1 MHELDHAVKFVCA
14 WHPNCLLD
22 LFYGRERK
30 VILKSVEDAQIP
42 IPEHRADKVWRIYDG
57 AREGCVMLEAI
68 TAPDRRDFCRFNLK
82 NAALQVNLDLPVIT
96 ILVYL
101 TRGKYATFPDG
112 YEDELGGLTNAHR
125 FARILL
131 WEHEE
136 RIRSGELKEL
146 APFLPLF
153 YDVPDPGI
161 LEVENQLIEEVA
173 DPQQRLE
180 LKSIGSI
187 IAARHFSEEII
198 RQYLKLEFPMIRE
211 TTIFTEWLD
220 QRYNEGRVEGEVEGE
235 IKGEIKGKRLLLQ
248 KQLERKFGLLSRELK
263 ERLQPLNSDALDTL
277 AEALFDM
284 TTIDDLRAW
293 LMHPAASHEMN

>member
-1 MHELDHAVKFVCA
+1 MHELDHAVKVVCA

-30 VILKSVEDAQIP
+30 VVLKSVEDAQIQ
-42 IPEHRADKVWRIYDG
+42 ISEHRADKVWRIYDG
-57 AREGCVMLEAI
+57 VREGCVTLEAI
-68 TAPDRRDFCRFNLK
+68 AVPDRRDFRGINLK
-82 NAALQVNLDLPVIT
+82 NAALQINLDLPVIT

-101 TRGKYATFPDG
+101 TRGKYVTFPDG
-112 YEDELGGLTNAHR
+112 YEDELGGLTNSHR
-125 FARILL
+125 FAQILL

-187 IAARHFSEEII
+187 IAARQFSEEII

-220 QRYNEGRVEGEVEGE
+220 QRYNEGRVEGE

-248 KQLERKFGLLSRELK
+248 KQLDLKFGPLSRDLK
-263 ERLQPLNSDALDTL
+263 ERLQPLNSNALDAL

-284 TTIDDLRAW
+284 TTTDDLRAW
-293 LMHPAASHEMN
+293 LMHPAASQEMN

>member
-1 MHELDHAVKFVCA
+1 MHELDHAVKVVCA
-14 WHPNCLLD
+14 WHPNCFLD

-30 VILKSVEDAQIP
+30 VVLKCVEDAQIP

-68 TAPDRRDFCRFNLK
+68 TTPDRRDFCRFNLK
-82 NAALQVNLDLPVIT
+82 NAALQINLDLPVIT

-101 TRGKYATFPDG
+101 ERGKYATFPDG
-112 YEDELGGLTNAHR
+112 YEHELGGLSNSHR

-131 WEHEE
+131 WEHED

-153 YDVPDPGI
+153 YTDPEPDI
-161 LEVENQLIEEVA
+161 LEVENQLLEAVTE
-173 DPQQRLE
+173 PEQRLE
-180 LKSIGSI
+180 LKSIGAI
-187 IAARHFSEEII
+187 IASRHFSEAII
-198 RQYLKLEFPMIRE
+198 KQYLKLEFPMIRE

-220 QRYNEGRVEGEVEGE
+220 QRYNEGRVEGEVKGE

-248 KQLERKFGLLSRELK
+248 KVIEKKFGPWPRELK
-263 ERLQPLNSDALDTL
+263 ERLQPLNSDALDAL

-284 TTIDDLRAW
+284 TTIDDLRVW